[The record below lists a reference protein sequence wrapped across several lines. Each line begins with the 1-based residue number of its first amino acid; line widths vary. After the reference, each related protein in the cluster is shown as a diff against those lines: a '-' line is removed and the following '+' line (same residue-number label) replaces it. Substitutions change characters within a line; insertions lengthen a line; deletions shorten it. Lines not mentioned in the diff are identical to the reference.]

1 MKVTA
6 QRPLTPHSNTVDVCT
21 IEPRLRLARWYPRA
35 TLGSPVTPSRARPLS
50 QMQPCTNTCR
60 VVHKHTHARHKHS
73 QLELRQEVDQVL
85 LSRWPVWARDRVSN
99 QRPVKFIC
107 STCQRA
113 KKLGIC
119 EMTRQPPTTASP
131 TAESCTALS
140 LRQRSLLCASLYP
153 SASCSAAR
161 GPLQKGRVPSWRT
174 ADRDP
179 ARRHKS
185 AAWRMPVYA
194 PAPVG

>member
-35 TLGSPVTPSRARPLS
+35 TLGSPVTPSRARPLA

-131 TAESCTALS
+131 KCESCTALS
-140 LRQRSLLCASLYP
+140 LRHRESAMCLSLSLCLLLCSEGTLTEGQ
-153 SASCSAAR
+153 
-161 GPLQKGRVPSWRT
+161 GPELAHG
-174 ADRDP
+174 
-179 ARRHKS
+179 
-185 AAWRMPVYA
+185 
-194 PAPVG
+194 